1 MASGSDHADVVVIGC
16 GVAGAWTALMLAE
29 AGIGRIV
36 VFDSSYPGAGA
47 STKGT
52 GLIRVHHA
60 NRFEMDLAFRSR
72 RYYREWASTVG
83 VGTCGWRDTG
93 LLWMVGPENV
103 SRLHE
108 NAAVQRDIGCNA
120 DVLGPEAIVARWP
133 HLSPEGVG
141 AAVHEPEG
149 GTAIGQLAIDGLVS
163 RLLAEGVE
171 VRSHTPISRIVRR
184 GGRVTGVESAA
195 GPLNAEHV
203 VLAAGAWSAQLA
215 KTAGVELP
223 LTSTRATLGTAYYPP
238 AIEPAVAIF
247 DEVLD
252 CGFAPR
258 AGGQW
263 AALSVRDADFLAPV
277 DPDRCHQPEA
287 EAAHAGLR
295 LVARRIPAL
304 KDATLG
310 SRWAAADGTTPDG
323 RPIIGEHPEVA
334 GLFIHAGGNFK
345 GFKMAPIGA
354 YGLVLEMVGRSDP
367 SVDISAYGPS
377 RFLART
383 HAPWETGPYAN
394 SRWT

>member
-1 MASGSDHADVVVIGC
+1 MAPGSDRADVVVVGC

-36 VFDSSYPGAGA
+36 VFDRSYPGAGA
-47 STKGT
+47 SSKGT

-72 RYYREWASTVG
+72 HYYREWASTVG

-93 LLWMVGPENV
+93 LLWIVGPENV
-103 SRLHE
+103 ARLHE
-108 NAAVQRDIGCNA
+108 NVSLQRDIGCKA
-120 DVLGPEAIVARWP
+120 DVLEPDAIADHWP
-133 HLSPEGVG
+133 HVSLEGIG

-163 RLLAEGVE
+163 RLLAEGVD
-171 VRSHTPISRIVRR
+171 VRSHTPISRIVRN
-184 GGRVTGVESAA
+184 GSRVTGVEAA
-195 GPLNAEHV
+195 GAILHAERV

-215 KTAGVELP
+215 RTAGVDLP

-247 DEVLD
+247 DEVYD

-258 AGGQW
+258 AGGHW
-263 AALSVRDADFLAPV
+263 AAVSVRDADFLAPV
-277 DPDRCHQPEA
+277 DPDRCHQPDL
-287 EAAHAGLR
+287 EAARTGLR

-304 KDATLG
+304 KDAALG

-323 RPIIGEHPEVA
+323 RPIIGEHPDVA

-354 YGLVLEMVGRSDP
+354 HGLVLGMTGRSDP
-367 SVDISAYGPS
+367 KIDISAYNPS
-377 RFLART
+377 RFGART
-383 HAPWETGPYAN
+383 AAPWETAPYAN